1 MKKSRKIVV
10 TGLGAI
16 SPAGVGT
23 DLLWTAARDGKT
35 FGGKPVSFDV
45 SQNNSQIAAEL
56 TDFNPRQHGISEDQL
71 ERMDRVVQFSYI
83 AAKMAI
89 RDANLTEGNFDP
101 NRTGVLIG
109 TAIGGVKMMEEVFGK
124 VCIRNNGKPETVN
137 VIADLIHPNI
147 YGGFLAH
154 SVSSE
159 IALMGGF
166 KGVCTTMA
174 TGCTAGIDAIGTAY
188 DLIANGMAD
197 VMITGGA
204 EAPLTPIVMSSFDNI
219 NCLTRRNDSPNHSS
233 RPFDRD
239 RDGFL
244 LAEGCGILVLETEEH
259 AKARGAKIYGQIL
272 GYASLSNAFH
282 MTSLPSDGEALAVTL
297 EKVLKRAGIASEE
310 VDYINAHG
318 SSTQQN
324 DVNET
329 AAFKTVFGKNAY
341 KIPISS
347 NKSVVGHSLGAAS
360 AVESVICFKA
370 IEEGVVPPTANYET
384 PDPRCDLDYV
394 PNHPR
399 KAELNVV
406 ECNASGF
413 SGIHSAILYG
423 SAEV

>member
-1 MKKSRKIVV
+1 
-10 TGLGAI
+10 
-16 SPAGVGT
+16 
-23 DLLWTAARDGKT
+23 
-35 FGGKPVSFDV
+35 
-45 SQNNSQIAAEL
+45 
-56 TDFNPRQHGISEDQL
+56 
-71 ERMDRVVQFSYI
+71 
-83 AAKMAI
+83 
-89 RDANLTEGNFDP
+89 
-101 NRTGVLIG
+101 
-109 TAIGGVKMMEEVFGK
+109 MEEVFGK
-124 VCIRNNGKPETVN
+124 VCVRNNGKPEKVN
-137 VIADLIHPNI
+137 VIPDLIHPNI

-219 NCLTRRNDSPNHSS
+219 NCLTRRNDAPNHSS
-233 RPFDRD
+233 RPFDRN

-259 AKARGAKIYGQIL
+259 ARARGAKIYGQIL
-272 GYASLSNAFH
+272 GYASLSNSFH
-282 MTSLPSDGEALAVTL
+282 MTSLPPDGEALAVTL
-297 EKVLKRAGIASEE
+297 EKVLKRAEIAPDE

-329 AAFKTVFGKNAY
+329 AAFKIVFGKNAY

-360 AVESVICFKA
+360 AIESVICFKA

-394 PNHPR
+394 PNYPR
-399 KAELNVV
+399 KAKLNVV

-423 SAEV
+423 SAQI